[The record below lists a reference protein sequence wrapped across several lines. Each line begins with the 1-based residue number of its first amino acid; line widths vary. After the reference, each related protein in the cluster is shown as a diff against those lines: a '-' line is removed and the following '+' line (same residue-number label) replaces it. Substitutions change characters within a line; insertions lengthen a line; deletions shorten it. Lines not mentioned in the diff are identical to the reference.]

1 MNEGLSTCRRD
12 ARHLKKKEMS
22 PRRIA
27 KALATFGAIAL
38 IVLLLVTI
46 WVVRHRSAT
55 QVLQTVAGIVPG
67 TLLHAHNF
75 HWTQMKAGE
84 RQWVMTAGEASYSS
98 DKMSLK
104 LTNAEVTMTSSDGKP
119 VVVNAPIALLALN
132 GNHVIRADLSGGT
145 VIHFGDYELSTDAAT
160 FMPDQDKVE
169 ARGLVTVIG
178 EGLRVTGV
186 GLTGHPKTRVF
197 QLHEQVQTE
206 FTPKNDREKS
216 TKS

>member
-1 MNEGLSTCRRD
+1 V
-12 ARHLKKKEMS
+12 S

-38 IVLLLVTI
+38 IGLLAVTV

-55 QVLQTVAGIVPG
+55 QVLQTVAGVVPG

-84 RQWVMTAGEASYSS
+84 RQWVLSAGEASYAA
-98 DKMSLK
+98 DKASLK

-119 VVVNAPIALLALN
+119 VVVNAPSAVLALN
-132 GNHVIRADLSGGT
+132 GNHVVRAYLSGGT
-145 VIHFGDYELSTDAAT
+145 VIHFGDYILSTDSAT
-160 FMPDQDKVE
+160 FMPDEDQVE
-169 ARGLVTVIG
+169 AAGPVTVVG
-178 EGLRVTGV
+178 DGLRVTGK

-197 QLHEQVQTE
+197 QLHEQVETV

-216 TKS
+216 KQS